1 MKRLSTGILI
11 ALMVAGLGFKAVAA
25 QPGASHGNIGTNAVA
40 QDQGATAA
48 PPANFGSPPSGQ
60 YPILYNDHHVYTKPD
75 ILKRGRVLA
84 ALVRG
89 GTILIPLRSMF
100 EQMGPPYPTVSWD
113 AGSKTATVS
122 KAGAEVKVTVGKPE
136 VMINGESR
144 PLDVP
149 PEIYQGVVLVPV
161 RVISEAMGAYVL
173 WVPDRRLV
181 VVRYIPATPPP
192 PAPSPPPPPP
202 PAPTP
207 SPTPAP
213 YYDFYVAGDYIISP
227 KVYNEFVN
235 GSNSN
240 NNNGGFSYR
249 LHGAIEIPVM
259 ALPFMVEVDYR
270 QYNWQ
275 HNCGGAGDPNCFVT
289 AIGGL
294 FQTSVPQFIGRDYS
308 FDARLGIRVLKPR
321 IYIVGGY
328 LWRRNNY
335 GYPQQNGAGVG
346 LEKLP
351 DLDRTFSFYGS
362 AMYYFGVAGNYN
374 STSGVVNRQFPN
386 GSCTVSAP
394 CTYSVSYDVLK
405 YDIGVSYTFPG
416 FPLFIEAG
424 FLGDRGW
431 NFNAAPVG
439 FSESGPYAG
448 IGLKL

>member
-1 MKRLSTGILI
+1 M
-11 ALMVAGLGFKAVAA
+11 AAGLGLNAVAA
-25 QPGASHGNIGTNAVA
+25 QSNASHGNIGTNAVA

-60 YPILYNDHHVYTKPD
+60 YPILFNDHHVYAKPD
-75 ILKRGRVLA
+75 ILKQGRVLA

-113 AGSKTATVS
+113 GGSKTVTVS
-122 KAGAEVKVTVGKPE
+122 KPGAEVKVTLGKPE
-136 VMINGESR
+136 VVINGESR

-149 PEIYQGVVLVPV
+149 PMMYQGVVLVPV
-161 RVISEAMGAYVL
+161 RVISEGMGAYVQ
-173 WVPDRRLV
+173 WVPDRRIV

-192 PAPSPPPPPP
+192 SAPPPPPP
-202 PAPTP
+202 PPPTP

-227 KVYNEFVN
+227 KTYNEFVP
-235 GSNSN
+235 GSSSD

-249 LHGAIEIPVM
+249 LHGAWEIPIM
-259 ALPFMVEVDYR
+259 SMPWMIELDYR
-270 QYNWQ
+270 QWNWQ
-275 HNCGGAGDPNCFVT
+275 HQCGGSGDPECYVT
-289 AIGGL
+289 TIGGL
-294 FQTSVPQFIGRDYS
+294 GQSAVPAFNGKD
-308 FDARLGIRVLKPR
+308 FDFDGRLGFRILKPR

-328 LWRRNNY
+328 MQRTNNY
-335 GYPQQNGAGVG
+335 GYPSETGAGVG

-351 DLDRTFSFYGS
+351 DLDRVFSFYGS
-362 AMYYFGVAGNYN
+362 ALYYFDVNGNY
-374 STSGVVNRQFPN
+374 SSSALACG
-386 GSCTVSAP
+386 GSAP
-394 CTYSVSYDVLK
+394 CTYNVGYNILK
-405 YDIGVSYTFPG
+405 YDLGVSYTFPG
-416 FPLFIEAG
+416 FPIFIEAG

-431 NFNAAPVG
+431 NYNAAPIG